1 MDTFAHYTDN
11 PTEQLVSALQ
21 RKKQVCQNLTEQAS
35 LSQMLEEI
43 VEGDSFV
50 PQERV
55 QQRTV
60 EVPMLEAFG
69 RDSRGGHWLFM
80 KQVPTADRRANCGMA
95 HPTNYGKS
103 LRGGWPYRRECNG
116 KDL

>member
-1 MDTFAHYTDN
+1 
-11 PTEQLVSALQ
+11 
-21 RKKQVCQNLTEQAS
+21 
-35 LSQMLEEI
+35 MLEET

-60 EVPMLEAFG
+60 DVPILEAFE

-80 KQVPTADRRANCGMA
+80 NEWQQRTAEQIVDVPQF
-95 HPTNYGKS
+95 
-103 LRGGWPYRRECNG
+103 REETVEAVR
-116 KDL
+116 LVP